1 MLDMLDFVS
10 LINNFNLGYNSARRL
25 RSGILYVFAFAHTDL
40 QNSKHESHSQLYGC
54 SVWNK
59 STHLFFYNLY
69 KSSSA
74 SQNKRLQISPSLHV
88 TDGIKSRPFVM
99 LSAILA

>member
-1 MLDMLDFVS
+1 MLDFVS
-10 LINNFNLGYNSARRL
+10 LFNNINLGYNSARCL

-40 QNSKHESHSQLYGC
+40 QNSNTSPISQLYDY

-59 STHLFFYNLY
+59 STHSFFYNLN

-99 LSAILA
+99 LSAVLA